1 MDVDYPDEDDQDGED
16 DDADEQERRG
26 SEPSRK
32 RAHLESAH
40 DSARTV
46 YRDHSST
53 YPPPAGRPLRSNM
66 GPPSNILPS
75 SSSVTSPGDTVT
87 HASPGGSMSSQFYGA
102 PPALMLGQVGMTES
116 PKPLSPR
123 GQDQHRLSI
132 SEASNMRN
140 RSPSLTQQFQ
150 HHHFGR
156 GQATPPLSGHGPL
169 QHAPQ
174 LPSLPGLSS
183 DTVRLGHQTRLPLAP
198 PGPSMLQ
205 HQVSSGPTAGSN
217 PGSMSSHGR
226 SSGGSLR
233 DFSGGGGAGIGGADQ
248 DLWGHVRALEQRFSR
263 MQDEYELRMSRMQE
277 ELISLKQ
284 HLNPR

>member
-1 MDVDYPDEDDQDGED
+1 
-16 DDADEQERRG
+16 
-26 SEPSRK
+26 
-32 RAHLESAH
+32 
-40 DSARTV
+40 
-46 YRDHSST
+46 
-53 YPPPAGRPLRSNM
+53 M
-66 GPPSNILPS
+66 GPPSNVLPS
-75 SSSVTSPGDTVT
+75 SSSVTSPGE
-87 HASPGGSMSSQFYGA
+87 HANQGSPGGSMSSQYYNA
-102 PPALMLGQVGMTES
+102 PPALMIGQVGMTES

-123 GQDQHRLSI
+123 GPSQHRLSI
-132 SEASNMRN
+132 SDATSMRH

-150 HHHFGR
+150 QQHYGR
-156 GQATPPLSGHGPL
+156 GTGPATPPLPGHIPS

-205 HQVSSGPTAGSN
+205 HQLPSGAAPGSN

-226 SSGGSLR
+226 SSGGSFRELA
-233 DFSGGGGAGIGGADQ
+233 GGGDQ
-248 DLWGHVRALEQRFSR
+248 ELWNYVRMLEQRFSR

-284 HLNPR
+284 HVNHHR